1 MKFRIAIVL
10 LFVIVL
16 TTACFQS
23 ARNRVCVSTS
33 ELETYGGFAA
43 VLQSGDKV
51 FVAYKLITPPDLVGL
66 VTEEDKGFLDMFSQ
80 LDPVLVTTNIDQMK
94 KENGYTLSQ
103 LGDSTNSYA
112 EEHMKVYVK
121 AKNDIWYSIKIP
133 KYC

>member
-1 MKFRIAIVL
+1 
-10 LFVIVL
+10 
-16 TTACFQS
+16 
-23 ARNRVCVSTS
+23 VCVSTS

-66 VTEEDKGFLDMFSQ
+66 VTEEDKGFLYMFSQ

-121 AKNDIWYSIKIP
+121 AKNDVWYSIKIP